1 MSLLKKPAGNYLC
14 INWLGNW
21 DTLKKA
27 YSILIKYAKDNS
39 IVLTGD
45 AYEDTIVDSFAV
57 QNVNEFVTKVMIQIA

>member
-1 MSLLKKPAGNYLC
+1 MALLKKPAGNYLC

-21 DTLKKA
+21 DTLKNA
-27 YSILIKYAKDNS
+27 YSILIKYAKDNG

-57 QNVNEFVTKVMIQIA
+57 QNDNEFVTKVMIQIA